1 MKSKGE
7 RVTHHSALRG
17 ARLFFGLILVLT
29 ALTTLG
35 ISRPMPVSAATIEC
49 APPASPPA
57 AAAATTTPA
66 VTASPVAFPENG
78 GELTVFAAASL
89 TDAFGQI
96 KTDLEAA
103 NPGLTI
109 TYNFAG
115 SQALVTQMEEGAD
128 ADVFAS
134 ANATQMKNANDKGLI
149 TGPSSVFVQNSLT
162 LIVPSDNPAGITN
175 FADLAK
181 DGVKIDL
188 AAEDVPAGQYA
199 RQSFCLAGADAV
211 TYGEGFVEAVGNN
224 VVSEEDNV
232 RAVVTKVSTGEADA
246 GIVYVTDVAGDL
258 SEGAQSIGIPAAVN
272 VIAQYPMAAV
282 TGGDAP
288 LAQAFIDYVL
298 GPDGQATLQSFGF
311 RPKP

>member
-1 MKSKGE
+1 VSSTIT
-7 RVTHHSALRG
+7 RRAFTPFLALLL
-17 ARLFFGLILVLT
+17 ALT
-29 ALTTLG
+29 ALATFGVAQPL
-35 ISRPMPVSAATIEC
+35 SVSAITIEC
-49 APPASPPA
+49 APPASPAA
-57 AAAATTTPA
+57 AAAATTAPA
-66 VTASPVAFPENG
+66 VAASPVAFPENA

-115 SQALVTQMEEGAD
+115 SQALVTQMEEGAE

-134 ANATQMKNANDKGLI
+134 ANTTQMKNANDKGLI
-149 TGPSSVFVQNSLT
+149 AGSSSVFVQNSLT
-162 LIVPSDNPAGITN
+162 LIVPADNPAGITSL
-175 FADLAK
+175 ADLAK

-199 RQSFCLAGADAV
+199 RQSSCLAGKDTA

-246 GIVYVTDVAGDL
+246 GIVYVTDVNGELA
-258 SEGAQSIGIPAAVN
+258 EGTTAIEIPTEVN
-272 VIAQYPMAAV
+272 VVAKYPLATV
-282 TGGDAP
+282 TGGDAT

-298 GPDGQATLQSFGF
+298 SPEGQATLESFGF
-311 RPKP
+311 QPKP